1 MAIVTEFGCPVQ
13 EYVARCAQLEFPRP
27 EVCPYCQAVH
37 LFIGH
42 GFYVRQPITPT
53 AVYRVRI
60 KRWLCKAC
68 RRTVSLLPSFLFRY
82 RHYLLDVIQS
92 VVITRF
98 EDRASWTQVVQRC
111 TEEGYPARRTLGRWC
126 VSFAAQAPGWWSA
139 VQQTLAHQDASSP
152 SLDPL
157 GDQAGPRDAPRALL
171 QAALHLLAWAKTHW
185 PEVGSYGL
193 ADRLRFLWHW
203 GTGHGLG
210 RLV

>member
-1 MAIVTEFGCPVQ
+1 MVIVTEFRCVVHEYISHCPH
-13 EYVARCAQLEFPRP
+13 LNFPRP
-27 EVCPYCQAVH
+27 EVCPYCHAFH

-42 GFYVRQPITPT
+42 GFYLRQPITAT
-53 AVYRVRI
+53 QAFRVPI

-68 RRTVSLLPSFLFRY
+68 RHTVSLLPSFLFRY

-98 EDRASWTQVVQRC
+98 EDRASWTQVVHRC
-111 TEEGYPARRTLGRWC
+111 TEQGYPARRTLGRWC

-139 VQQTLAHQDASSP
+139 IQQTLAHQDAGSP

-157 GDQAGPRDAPRALL
+157 GDQAGPCDAPRALL
-171 QAALHLLAWAKTHW
+171 TAAVHLLAWAKTHW
-185 PEVGSYGL
+185 PEVVAYGL

-203 GTGHGLG
+203 GAGQGLG